1 MLLIFVIQKQT
12 PRNKQTMS
20 SIFFIVLYGFIVC
33 IASNLF
39 LRVLREILIELHL
52 FPKQKIR
59 DIHNVPV
66 PSLLGLGFGLL
77 LLLSTFFFNEIYAV
91 YFNYWSFII
100 SFFIIIFLGVIDD
113 IITLSSYKK
122 LIFQILAIFVLLKY
136 NDNLVIDNLNFF
148 LGITEIP
155 EPFNLIFTGFIGII
169 MINGLNLIDGIDG
182 FAAIISIVCFSLF
195 GGVFFMI
202 DNYPILIL
210 ATAYIAII
218 IGYVPINISK
228 TKKGFMGDS
237 GSLFLGFGLYIFTLV
252 FIQSDYS
259 TLLNNLIQYESLLP
273 LIPLTIFFIPI
284 LDILSIYSY
293 RISIGK
299 NPMLADNF
307 HLHHMLIW
315 FTGLSHLAVSILTGL
330 FLVTLSLAFLL
341 LSNYLLP
348 QYMIAVYF
356 VFLFLLVKI
365 LNRYKPIM
373 RAKIGDSH
381 GNVEKI

>member
-1 MLLIFVIQKQT
+1 ME
-12 PRNKQTMS
+12 
-20 SIFFIVLYGFIVC
+20 SIFFIILYGFVVC

-39 LRVLREILIELHL
+39 LQVLRLIILELNL
-52 FPKQKIR
+52 FPKKKTR
-59 DIHNVPV
+59 DIHSKSV
-66 PSLLGLGFGLL
+66 PSLLGLGFGFL
-77 LLLSTFFFNEIYAV
+77 LLLSTFFFSDIYPI
-91 YFNYWSFII
+91 YFNYWSFIV
-100 SFFIIIFLGVIDD
+100 SFFIVIFLGVFDD
-113 IITLSSYKK
+113 IMLLGSYKK
-122 LIFQILAIFVLLKY
+122 LFFQILAIFILLKY
-136 NDNLVIDNLNFF
+136 NDHLVIDNLNFF

-182 FAAIISIVCFSLF
+182 FAAIISIACFSLF
-195 GGVFFMI
+195 GGIFFMI
-202 DNYPILIL
+202 NNYPILIL
-210 ATAYIAII
+210 AIAYVAII
-218 IGYVPINISK
+218 IGYIPINISK

-237 GSLFLGFGLYIFTLV
+237 GSLFLGFGLYVFTLV

-259 TLLNNLIQYESLLP
+259 MLLSTIISSKSLLP

-299 NPMLADNF
+299 NPLVADNF
-307 HLHHMLIW
+307 HIHHMLIW

-330 FLVTLSLAFLL
+330 FLVALSLAFLM

-348 QYMIAVYF
+348 QYVIATYF
-356 VFLFLLVKI
+356 VFLFFLVKI
-365 LNRYKPIM
+365 LNIYKPVM

-381 GNVEKI
+381 GNIESV

>member
-1 MLLIFVIQKQT
+1 ME
-12 PRNKQTMS
+12 
-20 SIFFIVLYGFIVC
+20 SISFIILYGFIVC

-39 LRVLREILIELHL
+39 LQVLREIIIELNL
-52 FPKQKIR
+52 IPKQKTR
-59 DIHNVPV
+59 DIHNTPI
-66 PSLLGLGFGLL
+66 PSLLGLGFGFLL
-77 LLLSTFFFNEIYAV
+77 LISTYFFNDIYPI
-91 YFNYWSFII
+91 YFGYWSFII
-100 SFFIIIFLGVIDD
+100 SFLVIIFLGAFDD
-113 IITLSSYKK
+113 IFTLGSYKK
-122 LIFQILAIFVLLKY
+122 LIFQILAIFILLSY

-155 EPFNLIFTGFIGII
+155 DPFNLIFTGFIGII

-182 FAAIISIVCFSLF
+182 FAAIISIACFSLF

-202 DNYPILIL
+202 DNYPMLIL

-218 IGYVPINISK
+218 IGYIPINISK

-237 GSLFLGFGLYIFTLV
+237 GSLFLGFGLYVFTLV

-259 TLLNNLIQYESLLP
+259 VLLNTIVPSKSLLP

-299 NPMLADNF
+299 NPLMADNF

-315 FTGLSHLAVSILTGL
+315 FTGLSHLSVSALTGL
-330 FLVTLSLAFLL
+330 FIVVLSLAFLM
-341 LSNYLLP
+341 LSNFLSP
-348 QYMIAVYF
+348 QYVIAVYF
-356 VFLFLLVKI
+356 VFLFLLIII
-365 LNRYKPIM
+365 LNRYKPVM
-373 RAKIGDSH
+373 RSKIGDSH
-381 GNVEKI
+381 GNIESV